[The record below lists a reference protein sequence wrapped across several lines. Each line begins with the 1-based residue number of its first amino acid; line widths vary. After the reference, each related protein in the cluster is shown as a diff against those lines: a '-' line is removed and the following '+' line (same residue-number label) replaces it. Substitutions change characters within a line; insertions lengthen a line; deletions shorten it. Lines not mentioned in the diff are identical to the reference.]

1 MTVQAHHLAELFKQL
16 FADKNELRTFLRG
29 WQPVGPDVIDNVA
42 DGPFATFRH
51 DVADALRARGALK
64 APLAELLRDALI
76 ALRPG
81 FVDEVRAVFGGA
93 PTPTPAPAPVAV
105 PPGGRP
111 DVFIAHASADKARA
125 AELYEALFQLGLKP
139 YMDDKQVRDGAWDLV
154 LRKQLG
160 AARLVVVLHSNS
172 YAQAHYLR
180 DEAALAIELHR
191 KDAAA
196 HRLRVVYLDGF
207 PADPANKPA
216 GYGIINHLLWQP
228 GGAAQVAAE
237 LARDLAQPAGVP

>member
-29 WQPVGPDVIDNVA
+29 WQPVGPDVLDHVA

-64 APLAELLRDALI
+64 APLAYLLREALI
-76 ALRPG
+76 AERQG
-81 FVDEVRAVFGGA
+81 FADEVRAVFGGA
-93 PTPTPAPAPVAV
+93 PAAAPAPAAAA
-105 PPGGRP
+105 PGGRS

-125 AELYEALFQLGLKP
+125 AELYEALLQLGLKP
-139 YMDDKQVRDGAWDLV
+139 YVDDKHVRDGAWDLV
-154 LRKQLG
+154 LRDKLRD
-160 AARLVVVLHSNS
+160 AHLVAVLHSVHWRT
-172 YAQAHYLR
+172 AHYLR

-207 PADPANKPA
+207 PADPADKPA